1 MSKKNSLALFLVLV
15 IISSTSYWTPENE
28 LREIRE
34 FYAPVE
40 IDNGN
45 GTWTLQYQDDGSG
58 GFSDAVI
65 SSANPSMVDTTSS
78 IIEISSDPQNGTEQR
93 ALFGID
99 LSTVG
104 FMSNISIISASL
116 ELTIDTAPSNATNIM
131 GLMTYRDWVD
141 PSWNGATPA
150 VSWTCLLYTS
160 PSPRDS

>member
-34 FYAPVE
+34 FYSPVE

-65 SSANPSMVDTTSS
+65 TSASPSVVDTTST

-104 FMSNISIISASL
+104 FMSNITITVSYTH
-116 ELTIDTAPSNATNIM
+116 LTLPTM
-131 GLMTYRDWVD
+131 LMV
-141 PSWNGATPA
+141 
-150 VSWTCLLYTS
+150 
-160 PSPRDS
+160 

>member
-15 IISSTSYWTPENE
+15 IISSTSSWTSWNALEDF
-28 LREIRE
+28 RE

-58 GFSDAVI
+58 GFTDAVI
-65 SSANPSMVDTTSS
+65 SSASPSMLDTTSS
-78 IIEISSDPQNGTEQR
+78 IIEINSDPQNGTEQR

-116 ELTIDTAPSNATNIM
+116 ELTIDTAP
-131 GLMTYRDWVD
+131 
-141 PSWNGATPA
+141 
-150 VSWTCLLYTS
+150 
-160 PSPRDS
+160 